1 MQKNQLI
8 LASVFGLAC
17 ASTACSSDEPA
28 TQQTYPQPA
37 ATQGAE
43 TTPPE
48 PPAAQPE
55 TAPMTSADGPIAAP
69 APSPM
74 SEGVQPAAPE
84 SLRDSQ
90 ILKITDL
97 ANSAEVEQ
105 AKIAKTKASNKY
117 VKQFAQ
123 MMIAQHTQA
132 QKKGMDVAR
141 AVAVTPEESA
151 QAGELEKQG
160 ADTLA
165 TLKMVD
171 ATAFDVEYMNAQ
183 VKQHQALLDMLNTQ
197 LIPSATSPK
206 VKAEMEATRTVVQ
219 RHLGSAQQIQ
229 TQLAGK

>member
-1 MQKNQLI
+1 MQKTQLI
-8 LASVFGLAC
+8 FAGVLGLAC
-17 ASTACSSDEPA
+17 AATACSSDEPA
-28 TQQTYPQPA
+28 TQQNYPQPA
-37 ATQGAE
+37 ASQGAE

-48 PPAAQPE
+48 PPAAQPDP
-55 TAPMTSADGPIAAP
+55 APMTSADGPIAP
-69 APSPM
+69 PTSSPK
-74 SEGVQPAAPE
+74 SDAVEPAPE

-123 MMIAQHTQA
+123 MMFTQHTQA

-141 AVAVTPEESA
+141 DVAVTPEESA

-171 ATAFDVEYMNAQ
+171 ATAFDAEYMNAQ
-183 VKQHQALLDMLNTQ
+183 VKQHQALLELLNTK

-206 VKAEMEATRTVVQ
+206 VKAEMENTRTVVQ
-219 RHLGSAQQIQ
+219 RHLGTAQQIQ
-229 TQLAGK
+229 AQLAGK